1 MVHFWY
7 HLTIM
12 AWDEDHFAGGISM
25 KTLLVVDD
33 EKNICRLYQQELCDE
48 GYRVLV
54 AENGEDAIDLLKK
67 ENIDLAILDIKMDG
81 MNGIDTLKQLLAL
94 KKELKVILNSAYS
107 IYKSDFATWS
117 ADAYLIKSS
126 DLTELK
132 KKIAEILQ

>member
-1 MVHFWY
+1 
-7 HLTIM
+7 
-12 AWDEDHFAGGISM
+12 M

-54 AENGEDAIDLLKK
+54 AENGNEAIDLLKK

-81 MNGIDTLKQLLAL
+81 LNGIDTLKQLLAL

-107 IYKSDFATWS
+107 IYKSDFATWL

-132 KKIAEILQ
+132 KTIAEILQ